1 MNNKEIDD
9 KNKESKNSIDD
20 EANTKSN
27 ITKID
32 LNIPNLTRI
41 FCLKKEGVPFKKD
54 DRIIKYFTNEDKP
67 NYIKSPIFGWILKY
81 DSDDKKLILE
91 SCPHDTFYV
100 NLCLKCGFKKTEE
113 YENQA
118 KSYGFLT
125 SDFSYSKK
133 RAESLE
139 KSVVNNYLNNQK
151 LILFLDLDNTIIH
164 TSPIRIALEDINKLQ
179 ETYKEYFAK
188 IQIKNEFKRTDI
200 ILVKFRPFLKT
211 FLKNIK
217 NKYEI
222 YIYTQGTKEY
232 ATGIIQYINL
242 NFEKDSLSTERMMH
256 RILDENGFATNKS
269 IKKVFPTQENMIII
283 LDDHIEV
290 WKESKD
296 SGENFISI
304 YPYKFFTERDKFINP
319 LGAPNIEKIPK
330 EKYLKYDYDNVLF
343 CITNL
348 LVCVHRKF
356 FEFYQKFK
364 CQKNIQRI
372 TKEILWLIFHGKK
385 FYYHLNYYNCPVK
398 KNKKSKEKKNNEKK
412 ENSETITNKQEKKMD
427 IDQDEKEDKGN
438 KETKDIKEAEEYK
451 EDKEVKEDKEDKEVK
466 EDREAKEIKE
476 DKDAKQDNDKKC
488 ENKDKSEE
496 KEKELSNN
504 DNDNDKDKNEVKYD
518 EKEENNK
525 QENKKV
531 EELKRNLDEEKYVIK
546 TLKYKIEKLGGV
558 LIEDEK
564 DMLNAEIFMTDF
576 YDEKD
581 PVIKRIEEHNSNE
594 SNKKIPIIH
603 CHYIEICLMYFFEVC
618 IDDFEL
624 SQKVKMLK
632 VLNLNQIFMK
642 NKANIIN
649 FYGNNNDFIDGN

>member
-1 MNNKEIDD
+1 MNNNEIDD
-9 KNKESKNSIDD
+9 KHKESKSSID
-20 EANTKSN
+20 EEINTTSN

-32 LNIPNLTRI
+32 LNIPNLTKLV
-41 FCLKKEGVPFKKD
+41 CLKKEGTPFKKD
-54 DRIIKYFTNEDKP
+54 DRIIKYFTNEP
-67 NYIKSPIFGWILKY
+67 NPKYIKSPIFGWILKY

-113 YENQA
+113 YENQT
-118 KSYGFLT
+118 KSYGFLAT
-125 SDFSYSKK
+125 DFSYSLK

-139 KSVVNNYLNNQK
+139 KSVVNNYLNNEK

-164 TSPIRIALEDINKLQ
+164 TSPIKIVENEINKLH

-188 IQIKNEFKRTDI
+188 VPIKNEFKGKDI

-232 ATGIIQYINL
+232 ATGIIQYVNS
-242 NFEKDSLSTERMMH
+242 NFEGDSLSTERMMH

-269 IKKVFPTQENMIII
+269 IKNVFPTQENMILI

-290 WKESKD
+290 WKESKE
-296 SGENFISI
+296 SGDNFICI
-304 YPYKFFTERDKFINP
+304 YPYKFFTEKDKFINQS
-319 LGAPNIEKIPK
+319 GAFNGEKTNK

-348 LVCVHRKF
+348 LLYVHRKF
-356 FEFYQKFK
+356 FEFYNKFK
-364 CQKNIQRI
+364 FQKNIQRI
-372 TKEILWLIFHGKK
+372 TKEILWSIFHGKK

-412 ENSETITNKQEKKMD
+412 ENSETITYNQEKKMD
-427 IDQDEKEDKGN
+427 IDQDEKKDKENKDKEKNEDKE
-438 KETKDIKEAEEYK
+438 KK
-451 EDKEVKEDKEDKEVK
+451 EDKEVKEDKEAKDGNDKKMENTDNSEEKEISNNDKDKEK
-466 EDREAKEIKE
+466 NEIKE
-476 DKDAKQDNDKKC
+476 D
-488 ENKDKSEE
+488 
-496 KEKELSNN
+496 
-504 DNDNDKDKNEVKYD
+504 
-518 EKEENNK
+518 NNK
-525 QENKKV
+525 EENKKV
-531 EELKRNLDEEKYVIK
+531 EEIKRNLDEEKYVIN
-546 TLKYKIEKLGGV
+546 TLKYKIEKLGGE
-558 LIEDEK
+558 LIEEEK

-581 PVIKRIEEHNSNE
+581 PVIKSIEEHNSNNN
-594 SNKKIPIIH
+594 NKKIPILH

-624 SQKVKMLK
+624 SQKTKMLK
-632 VLNLNQIFMK
+632 VLNLNQIFIK
-642 NKANIIN
+642 NKPNIIN
-649 FYGNNNDFIDGN
+649 FYGNNDDFIEEN

>member
-1 MNNKEIDD
+1 MNNNEIDD
-9 KNKESKNSIDD
+9 KHKESKSSID
-20 EANTKSN
+20 EEINTTSN

-32 LNIPNLTRI
+32 LNIPNLTKLV
-41 FCLKKEGVPFKKD
+41 CLKKEGTPFKKD
-54 DRIIKYFTNEDKP
+54 DRIIKYFTNEP
-67 NYIKSPIFGWILKY
+67 NPKYIKSPIFGWILKY

-113 YENQA
+113 YENQT
-118 KSYGFLT
+118 KSYGFLAT
-125 SDFSYSKK
+125 DFSYSLK

-139 KSVVNNYLNNQK
+139 KSVVNNYLNNEK

-164 TSPIRIALEDINKLQ
+164 TSPIKIVENEINKLH

-188 IQIKNEFKRTDI
+188 VPIKNEFKGKDI

-232 ATGIIQYINL
+232 ATGIIQYVNS
-242 NFEKDSLSTERMMH
+242 NFEGDSLSTERMMH

-269 IKKVFPTQENMIII
+269 IKNVFPTQENMILI

-290 WKESKD
+290 WKESKE
-296 SGENFISI
+296 SGDNFICI
-304 YPYKFFTERDKFINP
+304 YPYKFFTEKDKFINQS
-319 LGAPNIEKIPK
+319 GAFNGEKTNK

-348 LVCVHRKF
+348 LLYVHRKF
-356 FEFYQKFK
+356 FEFYNKFK
-364 CQKNIQRI
+364 FQKNIQRI
-372 TKEILWLIFHGKK
+372 TKEILWSIFHGKK

-398 KNKKSKEKKNNEKK
+398 KNKKSKDKKNNEKK
-412 ENSETITNKQEKKMD
+412 ENSETITNNQEKKMD
-427 IDQDEKEDKGN
+427 IDQDEKKDKENKDKEKNEDKE
-438 KETKDIKEAEEYK
+438 KK
-451 EDKEVKEDKEDKEVK
+451 EDKEVKEDKEAKDGNGKKMENTDNSEEKEISNNDKDKEK
-466 EDREAKEIKE
+466 NEIKE
-476 DKDAKQDNDKKC
+476 D
-488 ENKDKSEE
+488 
-496 KEKELSNN
+496 
-504 DNDNDKDKNEVKYD
+504 
-518 EKEENNK
+518 NNK
-525 QENKKV
+525 EENKKV
-531 EELKRNLDEEKYVIK
+531 EEIKRNLDEEKYVIN
-546 TLKYKIEKLGGV
+546 TLKYKIEKLGGE
-558 LIEDEK
+558 LIEEEK

-581 PVIKRIEEHNSNE
+581 PVIKSIEEHNSNKN
-594 SNKKIPIIH
+594 NKKIPILH

-624 SQKVKMLK
+624 SQKTKMLK
-632 VLNLNQIFMK
+632 VLNLNQIFIK
-642 NKANIIN
+642 NKPNIIN
-649 FYGNNNDFIDGN
+649 FYGNNDDFNDEN

>member
-1 MNNKEIDD
+1 MNNNEIDD
-9 KNKESKNSIDD
+9 KHKESKSSID
-20 EANTKSN
+20 EEINTTSN

-32 LNIPNLTRI
+32 LNIPNLTKLV
-41 FCLKKEGVPFKKD
+41 CLKKEGTPFKKD
-54 DRIIKYFTNEDKP
+54 DRIIKYFTNEP
-67 NYIKSPIFGWILKY
+67 NPKYIKSPIFGWILKY

-113 YENQA
+113 YENQT
-118 KSYGFLT
+118 KSYGFLAT
-125 SDFSYSKK
+125 DFSYSLK

-139 KSVVNNYLNNQK
+139 KSVVNNYLNNEK

-164 TSPIRIALEDINKLQ
+164 TSPIKIVENEINKLH

-188 IQIKNEFKRTDI
+188 VPIKNEFKGKDI

-232 ATGIIQYINL
+232 ATGIIQYVNS
-242 NFEKDSLSTERMMH
+242 NFEGDSLSTERMMH

-269 IKKVFPTQENMIII
+269 IKNVFPTQENMILI

-290 WKESKD
+290 WKESKE
-296 SGENFISI
+296 SGDNFICI
-304 YPYKFFTERDKFINP
+304 YPYKFFTEKDKFINQS
-319 LGAPNIEKIPK
+319 GAFNGEKTNK

-348 LVCVHRKF
+348 LLYVHRKF
-356 FEFYQKFK
+356 FEFYNKFK
-364 CQKNIQRI
+364 FQKNIQRI

-398 KNKKSKEKKNNEKK
+398 KNKKPKEKKNNEKK
-412 ENSETITNKQEKKMD
+412 ENSETITNNQEKKMD
-427 IDQDEKEDKGN
+427 IDQDEKKDKEN
-438 KETKDIKEAEEYK
+438 KDIKENKDNNKEKEKEAKDGNDKKMENTDNSEEK
-451 EDKEVKEDKEDKEVK
+451 EISNNDKDKEKN
-466 EDREAKEIKE
+466 EIKE
-476 DKDAKQDNDKKC
+476 D
-488 ENKDKSEE
+488 
-496 KEKELSNN
+496 
-504 DNDNDKDKNEVKYD
+504 
-518 EKEENNK
+518 NNK
-525 QENKKV
+525 EENKKV
-531 EELKRNLDEEKYVIK
+531 EEIKRNLDEEKYVIN
-546 TLKYKIEKLGGV
+546 TLKYKIEKLGGE
-558 LIEDEK
+558 LIEEEK

-581 PVIKRIEEHNSNE
+581 PVIKSIEEHNSNKN
-594 SNKKIPIIH
+594 NKKIPILH

-624 SQKVKMLK
+624 SQKTKMLK
-632 VLNLNQIFMK
+632 VLNLNQIFIK
-642 NKANIIN
+642 NKPNIIN
-649 FYGNNNDFIDGN
+649 FYGNNDDFIEEN

>member
-1 MNNKEIDD
+1 MNNNERDD
-9 KNKESKNSIDD
+9 KHKDSKSSN
-20 EANTKSN
+20 ENETNTASN

-32 LNIPNLTRI
+32 LDIPNLTRLV
-41 FCLKKEGVPFKKD
+41 CLKKEGVPFKKD
-54 DRIIKYFTNEDKP
+54 DRIIKYFTKEPNP

-100 NLCLKCGFKKTEE
+100 NLCVKCGFKKTEE
-113 YENQA
+113 YENQT
-118 KSYGFLT
+118 KSYGFLA
-125 SDFSYSKK
+125 SDFSYSLKK
-133 RAESLE
+133 AETLE

-164 TSPIRIALEDINKLQ
+164 TSPIKIDQDEIGKLQ
-179 ETYKEYFAK
+179 ETYKKYFAK
-188 IQIKNEFKRTDI
+188 VPIKNEFKRMDN

-242 NFEKDSLSTERMMH
+242 NFESDSLSTERMMH

-269 IKKVFPTQENMIII
+269 IKKVFPTQENMILI

-290 WKESKD
+290 WKESRE
-296 SGENFISI
+296 SGDNFICI
-304 YPYKFFTERDKFINP
+304 YPYKFFTEKDKFINP
-319 LGAPNIEKIPK
+319 LGAQNGEKSNK
-330 EKYLKYDYDNVLF
+330 EKFLKYDYYNVLF

-348 LVCVHRKF
+348 LLNVHRKF
-356 FEFYQKFK
+356 FEFYNKFK
-364 CQKNIQRI
+364 FQKNIQRI
-372 TKEILWLIFHGKK
+372 TKEMLWAIFHGKK
-385 FYYHLNYYNCPVK
+385 FYYHLNYYNCPAK

-412 ENSETITNKQEKKMD
+412 ENTETINNTNEKKMD
-427 IDQDEKEDKGN
+427 IDQEEKEDKQN
-438 KETKDIKEAEEYK
+438 KEIK
-451 EDKEVKEDKEDKEVK
+451 
-466 EDREAKEIKE
+466 EAKEIKE
-476 DKDAKQDNDKKC
+476 DKEVKEIKEVKEDKEVKEVKENKETKDNNDKKI
-488 ENKDKSEE
+488 ENEVNSR
-496 KEKELSNN
+496 EKELSNN
-504 DNDNDKDKNEVKYD
+504 DIDKEKNDI
-518 EKEENNK
+518 KEDNNK
-525 QENKKV
+525 QENKKIN
-531 EELKRNLDEEKYVIK
+531 EIKRNLDEEKYVIN
-546 TLKYKIEKLGGV
+546 TLKYKIEKLGGE
-558 LIEDEK
+558 LIEEEK

-581 PVIKRIEEHNSNE
+581 PVIKRIEEHNSNKD
-594 SNKKIPIIH
+594 NKKIPIIH

-649 FYGNNNDFIDGN
+649 FYGNNNDFKDEN

>member
-1 MNNKEIDD
+1 MNNNEIDD
-9 KNKESKNSIDD
+9 KHKESKSSID
-20 EANTKSN
+20 EEINTTSN

-32 LNIPNLTRI
+32 LNIPNLTKLV
-41 FCLKKEGVPFKKD
+41 CLKKEGTPFKKD
-54 DRIIKYFTNEDKP
+54 DRIIKYFTNEP
-67 NYIKSPIFGWILKY
+67 NPKYIKSPIFGWILKY

-113 YENQA
+113 YENQT
-118 KSYGFLT
+118 KSYGFLAT
-125 SDFSYSKK
+125 DFSYSLK

-139 KSVVNNYLNNQK
+139 KSVVNNYLNNEK

-164 TSPIRIALEDINKLQ
+164 TSPIKIVENEINKLH

-188 IQIKNEFKRTDI
+188 VPIKNEFKGKDI

-232 ATGIIQYINL
+232 ATGIIQYVNS
-242 NFEKDSLSTERMMH
+242 NFEGDSLSTERMMH

-269 IKKVFPTQENMIII
+269 IKNVFPTQENMILI

-290 WKESKD
+290 WKESKE
-296 SGENFISI
+296 SGDNFICI
-304 YPYKFFTERDKFINP
+304 YPYKFFTEKDKFINQS
-319 LGAPNIEKIPK
+319 GAFNGEKTNK

-348 LVCVHRKF
+348 LLYVHRKF
-356 FEFYQKFK
+356 FEFYNKFK
-364 CQKNIQRI
+364 FQKNIQRI
-372 TKEILWLIFHGKK
+372 TKEILWSIFHGKK

-412 ENSETITNKQEKKMD
+412 ENSETITNNQEKKMD
-427 IDQDEKEDKGN
+427 IDQDEKKDKEN
-438 KETKDIKEAEEYK
+438 KDIKENKDKEKNEDKEKK
-451 EDKEVKEDKEDKEVK
+451 EDKEVKEDKEAKDGNDKKMENTDNSEEKEISNNDKDKEK
-466 EDREAKEIKE
+466 NEIKE
-476 DKDAKQDNDKKC
+476 D
-488 ENKDKSEE
+488 
-496 KEKELSNN
+496 
-504 DNDNDKDKNEVKYD
+504 
-518 EKEENNK
+518 NNK
-525 QENKKV
+525 EENKKV
-531 EELKRNLDEEKYVIK
+531 EEIKRNLDEEKYVIN
-546 TLKYKIEKLGGV
+546 TLKYKIEKLGGE
-558 LIEDEK
+558 LIEEEK

-581 PVIKRIEEHNSNE
+581 PVIKSIEEHNSNKN
-594 SNKKIPIIH
+594 NKKIPILH

-624 SQKVKMLK
+624 SQKTKMLK
-632 VLNLNQIFMK
+632 VLNLNQIFIK
-642 NKANIIN
+642 NKPNIIN
-649 FYGNNNDFIDGN
+649 FYGNNDDFIEEN

>member
-1 MNNKEIDD
+1 MNNNEIDD
-9 KNKESKNSIDD
+9 KHKESKSSID
-20 EANTKSN
+20 EEINTTSN

-32 LNIPNLTRI
+32 LNIPNLTKLV
-41 FCLKKEGVPFKKD
+41 CLKKEGTPFKKD
-54 DRIIKYFTNEDKP
+54 DRIIKYFTNEP
-67 NYIKSPIFGWILKY
+67 NPKYIKSPIFGWILKY

-113 YENQA
+113 YENQT
-118 KSYGFLT
+118 KSYGFLAT
-125 SDFSYSKK
+125 DFSYSLK

-139 KSVVNNYLNNQK
+139 KSVVNNYLNNEK

-164 TSPIRIALEDINKLQ
+164 TSPIKIVEDEINKLH

-188 IQIKNEFKRTDI
+188 VPIKNEFKGKDI

-232 ATGIIQYINL
+232 ATGIIQYVNS
-242 NFEKDSLSTERMMH
+242 NFEGDSLSTERMMH

-269 IKKVFPTQENMIII
+269 IKNVFPTQENMILI

-290 WKESKD
+290 WKESKE
-296 SGENFISI
+296 SGDNFICI
-304 YPYKFFTERDKFINP
+304 YPYKFFTEKDKFINQS
-319 LGAPNIEKIPK
+319 GAFNGEKTNK

-348 LVCVHRKF
+348 LLYVHRKF
-356 FEFYQKFK
+356 FEFYNKFK
-364 CQKNIQRI
+364 FQKNIQRI
-372 TKEILWLIFHGKK
+372 TKEILWSIFHGKK

-412 ENSETITNKQEKKMD
+412 ENPETITNNQEKKMD
-427 IDQDEKEDKGN
+427 IDQDEKKDKEN
-438 KETKDIKEAEEYK
+438 KDIKENKDKEKNDDKEKK
-451 EDKEVKEDKEDKEVK
+451 EDKEVKEDKEAKDGNDKKMENTDNSEEKEISNNDKDKEK
-466 EDREAKEIKE
+466 NEIKE
-476 DKDAKQDNDKKC
+476 D
-488 ENKDKSEE
+488 
-496 KEKELSNN
+496 
-504 DNDNDKDKNEVKYD
+504 
-518 EKEENNK
+518 NNK
-525 QENKKV
+525 EENKKV
-531 EELKRNLDEEKYVIK
+531 EEIKRNLDEEKYVIN
-546 TLKYKIEKLGGV
+546 TLKYKIEKLGGE
-558 LIEDEK
+558 LIEEEK

-581 PVIKRIEEHNSNE
+581 PVIKSIEEHNSNKN
-594 SNKKIPIIH
+594 NKKIPILH

-624 SQKVKMLK
+624 SQKTKMLK
-632 VLNLNQIFMK
+632 VLNLNQIFIK
-642 NKANIIN
+642 NKPNIIN
-649 FYGNNNDFIDGN
+649 FYGNNDDFIEEN